1 MDKQL
6 AYFKANPAF
15 KRIFDAM
22 IKKWKEQGRC
32 TGTIKLLNAT
42 PDELEAISS
51 VVGKVYDGPVI
62 SFKFIEFENALPVTL
77 SSENRMLNL
86 LEAYHGHAITT
97 NKEVTRIKNEKMIA
111 FFQQLQKELAEKL
124 EDAKQALTYLSQIQE
139 KKDSLY
145 SLMLREYNK
154 SQEVTIAM
162 FVHTWLAVEQLKK
175 ERQIRLAVLSTN
187 ISGNPHYFDRNMVS
201 GKFLLYVLSYINQ
214 MEYPKNAEEIANLY
228 DLSHILPDDISNFT
242 TAYGVHLF
250 CGGEPHKAYEAFIEQ
265 KEPFIVTLSN
275 LNRIDSAKSI
285 SQNVYI
291 VENQMLFSQLCE
303 ELEAYD
309 VTILCT
315 SGQLKLASLILV
327 DLLCQS
333 KCNIYYAGDFDPEGI
348 LIADRMIARNPEL
361 IHPWF
366 YQIADYKKAIS
377 KECLSAER
385 LNQLHDIKNETLRLI
400 ADAMLDKK
408 RAGYQEALLADMVKE
423 LKNNQISM

>member
-6 AYFKANPAF
+6 SYFKANPAF

-22 IKKWKEQGRC
+22 LKQWKAYGRC
-32 TGTIKLLNAT
+32 AGTIKLLNAT
-42 PDELEAISS
+42 PDELEAIGS
-51 VVGKVYDGPVI
+51 VIGKVFDGNDI
-62 SFKFIEFENALPVTL
+62 SFKFSEFENALPAT
-77 SSENRMLNL
+77 SSGNQMLYL
-86 LEAYHGHAITT
+86 LEAYYGHAIMT
-97 NKEVTRIKNEKMIA
+97 NKEVTRIKNEKIIA
-111 FFQQLQKELAEKL
+111 FFQQLQAELIEKL
-124 EDAKQALTYLSQIQE
+124 EDAREALTYLTQMQE

-145 SLMLREYNK
+145 PLILHEYKK
-154 SQEVTIAM
+154 SQEETIAM
-162 FVHTWLAVEQLKK
+162 FTHAWIGVEQLRK
-175 ERQIRLAVLSTN
+175 ERRIRLAVLSTKV
-187 ISGNPHYFDRNMVS
+187 SGYPHYFDRNMVS

-228 DLSHILPDDISNFT
+228 DKSHILPDDISNFT
-242 TAYGVHLF
+242 TAYGVHLY
-250 CGGEPHKAYEAFIEQ
+250 CEGEPHKAYEAFIKQ
-265 KEPFIVTLSN
+265 KEPYIVTLSN

-285 SQNVYI
+285 SRNVYI

-303 ELEAYD
+303 ELAAYD

-348 LIADRMIARNPEL
+348 LIADRMIARNPKL

-366 YQIADYKKAIS
+366 YQIADYKKSIS
-377 KECLSAER
+377 KECLSVER
-385 LNQLHDIKNETLRLI
+385 LNQLHDIRNEALRLI

-423 LKNNQISM
+423 LKTNHISM